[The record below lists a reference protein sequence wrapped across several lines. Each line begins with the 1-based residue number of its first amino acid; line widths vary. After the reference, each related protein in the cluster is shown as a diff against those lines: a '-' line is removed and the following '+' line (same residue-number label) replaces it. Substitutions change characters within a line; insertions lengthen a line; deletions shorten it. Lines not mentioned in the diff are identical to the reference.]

1 MLNFIR
7 NAFNATY
14 LEQENSELAAYAEE
28 LCEALDAKEA
38 MLNDA
43 YTVLYQQELDIAEL
57 ETKVDGLRR
66 SLENERACFE
76 FMESSA
82 AQAWSLALAP
92 RHERI
97 LRDLFN
103 YSPLTEA
110 QGKFW

>member
-7 NAFNATY
+7 NAFNAPY
-14 LEQENSELAAYAEE
+14 LAQEVQELAAYAEE
-28 LCEALDAKEA
+28 LCEALDAKDA

-43 YTVLYQQELDIAEL
+43 YTILYQQELDIAEL

-66 SLENERACFE
+66 NLANERACFE

-82 AQAWSLALAP
+82 AYAWSLACAP